1 MMHRRP
7 LFALLILVAGLW
19 VGLGTPV
26 SAQDELPS
34 GTVGM
39 VPTGELSEEVKGA
52 AQSAVRGAPGQKA
65 GGTMGPVGL
74 ELALLYFQHLQNGA
88 AGVRALRDA
97 ATRTPGAKSREVDD
111 RRPRS
116 SVHFPVSADGEF
128 VTVEAVAAEA
138 SARLLGDLRRLGLED
153 GAAAGN
159 LVSGR
164 MPIEA
169 LREAAQLSS
178 LRGMQPSYMRTHA
191 GAVES
196 EADTAHSVVQVREER
211 GIDGSDQKICA
222 LSDSYNN
229 DGTAAT
235 TAADDIASGDLPGAD
250 NPQGNTAPVDVL
262 DDEVTEA
269 SDEGRAMLQLIHDI
283 APGAELGFHTAFK
296 GVGNF
301 AEGVRE
307 LADSGCTVIVDDVG
321 SSIEPFYQDGP
332 ISNAV
337 DDVVENDGVPYFSS
351 AGNDGQNSYEAPF
364 RNSGESGVINSSS
377 VRHDFDPSSST
388 DTRQAITIPAGET
401 FTIFSFQWT
410 DPSAIVEGSVGA
422 DTDIDIALVN
432 AADSIVAQSAG
443 DNIATGVPVEGL
455 EYTNDTDVEQTLD
468 LVVEKAAGPDPDE
481 IKYIYFG
488 GNFQIEEYETLGPTI
503 YGHPMAEGAMA
514 VAATPF
520 YFTPEYCSG
529 EFSDNCAPDASPPYL
544 EPFSS
549 KGGIPILFDQN
560 GTRLVSPEERQ
571 KPEVTGTDGIDNT
584 FFGFDIGNDALNG
597 VDADP
602 HPNFFGTSAAAP
614 NVAAIAA
621 LIRQVRP
628 TIPPTDVYNRLQS
641 TATDVTFRINNQ
653 NQLVSIDEGFDP
665 WSGFGFVQAPEAVP
679 RRDIFDLQ
687 LALNDTQEDSYE
699 LAWRERSEITVE
711 SYEVERRYFDGSFE
725 PVSTT
730 VTSDGDLRRADVG
743 PLGLG
748 VFSFRIKWT
757 QSDGSTGQRTTPPD
771 TLGFSSVTTDL
782 QRPEDVPNPEG
793 RRTAALSWTVPPG
806 TEGFSYDV
814 ERRRGDDGPF
824 DVLGTTQDLG
834 FDARLQTPG
843 RYSYR
848 VTARDGQGNSITS
861 SAQSVT
867 IDFEGA
873 AVAIGPY
880 PNPVREEA
888 TLDLTVQDQQT
899 VTVEVFNTI
908 GERIYRDRRALSART
923 ATPIRLDV
931 GRFSSGVYF
940 LRVQGDGFS
949 KDRRMVV
956 VK

>member
-7 LFALLILVAGLW
+7 LFVLLVLVVGLW
-19 VGLGTPV
+19 AGLGTRV
-26 SAQDELPS
+26 SAQDSLPS
-34 GTVGM
+34 GSVGM

-74 ELALLYFQHLQNGA
+74 ELSLMYFQHQRNGA

-97 ATRTPGAKSREVDD
+97 AARAPAAKRQEDND

-128 VTVEAVAAEA
+128 VTVEAVATEA
-138 SARLLGDLRRLGLED
+138 PARLLGDLRRLGLED

-196 EADTAHSVVQVREER
+196 EADTAHSVVPVREER
-211 GIDGSDQKICA
+211 GIDGSGQKICA
-222 LSDSYNN
+222 LSDSYDN
-229 DGTAAT
+229 DGAAAT
-235 TAADDIASGDLPGAD
+235 TAADDIASGDLPGEG
-250 NPQGNTAPVDVL
+250 NPQGNTTPVDVL
-262 DDEVTEA
+262 DDDVTEA
-269 SDEGRAMLQLIHDI
+269 SDEGRAMFQLIHDI

-307 LADSGCTVIVDDVG
+307 LADAGCTVIVDDVG
-321 SSIEPFYQDGP
+321 SSVEPFYQDGP

-364 RNSGESGVINSSS
+364 RNSGESGIINSSS

-410 DPSAIVEGSVGA
+410 DPSAIVEGSAGA

-432 AADSIVAQSAG
+432 AADSIVAQSTG

-455 EYTNDTDVEQTLD
+455 EYTNETGSEQTLD

-503 YGHPMAEGAMA
+503 YGHPMAEQAMA
-514 VAATPF
+514 VAAAPF
-520 YFTPEYCSG
+520 YNTAAYNENADP
-529 EFSDNCAPDASPPYL
+529 ATL
-544 EPFSS
+544 ESFSS
-549 KGGIPILFDQN
+549 KGGIQILFDQS
-560 GTRLVSPEERQ
+560 GTRLADPIDRQ

-584 FFGFDIGNDALNG
+584 FFGFDLPDDFFNG

-621 LIRQVRP
+621 LIREVRP
-628 TIPPTDVYNRLQS
+628 SLPPTDVYDRLQS
-641 TATDVTFRINNQ
+641 TAADVTDRQ
-653 NQLVSIDEGFDP
+653 NRNGDFVSIAQGVDP

-679 RRDIFDLQ
+679 ERDVFDLR
-687 LALNDTQEDSYE
+687 LTLNDSQADTYE
-699 LAWRERSEITVE
+699 LSWRERSEVTVDD
-711 SYEVERRYFDGSFE
+711 YEIERRYFDGPFE
-725 PVSTT
+725 SVSAD
-730 VTSDGDLRRADVG
+730 VLRDGDQRRVDVG

-748 VFSFRIKWT
+748 VFTFRIQWT
-757 QSDGSTGQRTTPPD
+757 RSDGETRQRTTPPD
-771 TLGFSSVTTDL
+771 TLGFGSVSTDL
-782 QRPEDVPNPEG
+782 QAPENVSNPEG
-793 RRTAALSWTVPPG
+793 RRTTALSWTVPPG
-806 TEGFSYDV
+806 TDGFSYDV
-814 ERRRGDDGPF
+814 ERKRGDDGPF
-824 DVLGTTQDLG
+824 EVLGTTQERR

-861 SAQSVT
+861 PAQSVE
-867 IDFEGA
+867 IDFDGA

-949 KDRRMVV
+949 TDRRMVV

>member
-7 LFALLILVAGLW
+7 LFVLLVLVVGLW
-19 VGLGTPV
+19 AGLGTRV
-26 SAQDELPS
+26 SAQDSLPS
-34 GTVGM
+34 GSVGM

-74 ELALLYFQHLQNGA
+74 ELSLMYFQHQRNGA

-97 ATRTPGAKSREVDD
+97 AARAPAAKRQEDND

-128 VTVEAVAAEA
+128 VTVEAVATEA
-138 SARLLGDLRRLGLED
+138 PARLLGDLRRLGLED

-196 EADTAHSVVQVREER
+196 EADTAHSVVPVREER
-211 GIDGSDQKICA
+211 GIDGSGQKICA
-222 LSDSYNN
+222 LSDSYDN
-229 DGTAAT
+229 DGAAAT
-235 TAADDIASGDLPGAD
+235 TAADDIASGDLPGEG
-250 NPQGNTAPVDVL
+250 NPQGNTTPVDVL
-262 DDEVTEA
+262 DDDVTEA
-269 SDEGRAMLQLIHDI
+269 SDEGRAMFQLIHDI

-307 LADSGCTVIVDDVG
+307 LADAGCTVIVDDVG
-321 SSIEPFYQDGP
+321 SSVEPFYQDGP

-364 RNSGESGVINSSS
+364 RNSGESGIINSSS

-410 DPSAIVEGSVGA
+410 DPSAIVEGSAGA

-432 AADSIVAQSAG
+432 AADSIVAQSTG

-455 EYTNDTDVEQTLD
+455 EYTNETGSEQTLD

-503 YGHPMAEGAMA
+503 YGHPMAEQAMA
-514 VAATPF
+514 VAAAPF
-520 YFTPEYCSG
+520 YNTAAYNENADP
-529 EFSDNCAPDASPPYL
+529 ATL
-544 EPFSS
+544 ESFSS
-549 KGGIPILFDQN
+549 KGGIQILFDQS
-560 GTRLVSPEERQ
+560 GTRLADPIERQ

-584 FFGFDIGNDALNG
+584 FFGFDLPDDFFNG

-621 LIRQVRP
+621 LIREVRP
-628 TIPPTDVYNRLQS
+628 SLPPTDVYDRLQS
-641 TATDVTFRINNQ
+641 TAADVTDRQ
-653 NQLVSIDEGFDP
+653 NRNGDFVSIAQGVDP

-679 RRDIFDLQ
+679 ERDVFDLR
-687 LALNDTQEDSYE
+687 LALNDSQADTYE
-699 LAWRERSEITVE
+699 LSWRERSEVTVDD
-711 SYEVERRYFDGSFE
+711 YEIERRYFDGPFE
-725 PVSTT
+725 SVSAD
-730 VTSDGDLRRADVG
+730 VLRDGDQRRVDVG

-748 VFSFRIKWT
+748 VFTFRIQWT
-757 QSDGSTGQRTTPPD
+757 RSDGETRQRTTPPD
-771 TLGFSSVTTDL
+771 TLGFGSVSTDL
-782 QRPEDVPNPEG
+782 QAPENVSNPEG
-793 RRTAALSWTVPPG
+793 RRTTALSWTVPPG
-806 TEGFSYDV
+806 TDGFSYDI
-814 ERRRGDDGPF
+814 ERKRGDDGPF
-824 DVLGTTQDLG
+824 EVLGTTQERR

-861 SAQSVT
+861 PAQSVE
-867 IDFEGA
+867 IDFDGA

-949 KDRRMVV
+949 TDRRMVV